1 MRASLVQEQLAVTP
15 GQQFAIGVEIANTSP
30 VIDSV
35 SVAVHGLPGAQVSG
49 TPANLALFP
58 GTSGAISL
66 QVELPRSFP
75 AGQRQARVEVR
86 SAVNPK
92 DGVVCALVLQV
103 APVPRA
109 ALSMVPATR
118 RGHRQGRFAISCR
131 NEGNTE
137 IEVTFAAGDP
147 ERALRFS
154 FLPQKLSPRPGSS
167 EEATLRVRAPR
178 HIFGSERS
186 RPFDLTA
193 NVLSV
198 QVPELGPLEAHA
210 TYVQRPRVP
219 RGVVTA
225 LILASI
231 VAAWALIF
239 SFGLKEVMAQQP
251 LTKSAPLSFF
261 APLSP
266 AKSPQLASANSATPP
281 GFQPKDLAPLGVG
294 GTITG
299 TVTAPDEPGGVGQ
312 VTVEAFLQGASGGS
326 PVSAATQSD
335 GTYEIVGLFP
345 GNYKIAFSAPG
356 FETVWYPAAASQ
368 NAART
373 IEVSAEATVGNINAV
388 VQGLPGTITGQVLTG
403 ETPSPPVQVSVL
415 VNDAPAGVTARTDAS
430 GNYTLANLPSPATY
444 TLAFSAAGF
453 LQSDEQVYVGAGQ
466 YVVANVAQLQAGL
479 GEIDGTVTDGTNPLG
494 GVSVT
499 ASANGNTYTSATPTN
514 GPVGRFSLPRLPT
527 PATYLLS
534 FTKNGF
540 GAQSVAVDLGP
551 GQVISNLQLVM
562 VGGTGTISGTVT
574 GADGTALGG
583 VSVTVGGL
591 ATPAS
596 TQTLTA
602 GRVGAYTISGLPTP
616 GTYAVTFSLAG
627 YTSETVGVT
636 LSSNGLAGNVDVT
649 LHSSLGQI
657 SGTVTDAKSGTDL
670 AGVTVSL
677 TNGTSTSQTS
687 TASVPAGGY
696 TLPQLP
702 AGTYSITFSL
712 AGYANQTALVHLQ
725 PGQPAVQDIALEPS
739 S

>member
-1 MRASLVQEQLAVTP
+1 VRASLVQDQIAVAP
-15 GQQFAIGVEIANTSP
+15 GQQFAIGVEVANTSP

-35 SVAVHGLPGAQVSG
+35 RAAVHGLPGAKVTG
-49 TPANLALFP
+49 IPAELALFP
-58 GTSGAISL
+58 GASGSISL
-66 QVELPRSFP
+66 QVELPKSFP
-75 AGQRQARVEVR
+75 AGRRQARVEVR

-92 DGVVCALVLQV
+92 DNVVCALVLEV
-103 APVPRA
+103 APLPHA
-109 ALSMVPATR
+109 SLSIGPTTR
-118 RGHRQGRFAISCR
+118 RGHRNGRFAVVCR

-137 IEVTFAAGDP
+137 IEVTLGASDP
-147 ERALRFS
+147 ERVLRFS
-154 FLPQKLSPRPGSS
+154 LVPQKLSPRPGSS
-167 EEATLRVRAPR
+167 AEATLRVRAPR

-186 RPFDLTA
+186 RPINVTA
-193 NVLSV
+193 NAMTSV
-198 QVPELGPLEAHA
+198 PQLEPLEAYA
-210 TYVQRPRVP
+210 TYVQRPQVP

-231 VAAWALIF
+231 VAAWAAIF
-239 SFGLKEVMAQQP
+239 SFGLREVMAQQP

-266 AKSPQLASANSATPP
+266 AKSPQLASANSSTPP

-312 VTVEAFLQGASGGS
+312 VIVEAFLQGASGGS

-335 GTYEIVGLFP
+335 GTYQIVGLFP
-345 GNYKIAFSAPG
+345 GSYKVAFSAPG
-356 FETVWYPAAASQ
+356 FETEWYPSASSQVAAKAV
-368 NAART
+368 
-373 IEVSAEATVGNINAV
+373 EVSAEATVANVDAV
-388 VQGLPGTITGQVLTG
+388 VHGLPGTITGQVLTG

-415 VNDAPAGVTARTDAS
+415 VNDAPAGVTAKTGAL
-430 GNYTLANLPSPATY
+430 GTYTLAGLPSPATY
-444 TLAFSAAGF
+444 TLAFSAPGF

-466 YVVANVAQLQAGL
+466 YVVANVVALQAGL

-499 ASANGNTYTSATPTN
+499 ASANGNTFTSATPTS

-534 FTKNGF
+534 FSKNGF
-540 GAQSVAVDLGP
+540 GTQSVAVDLGP
-551 GQVISNLQLVM
+551 GQVINNLQVVM

-574 GADGTALGG
+574 SADGTALGG
-583 VSVTVGGL
+583 VTVTVEGL

-602 GRVGAYTISGLPTP
+602 GNVGAYTISGLPTP

-627 YTSETVGVT
+627 YASETLGVT
-636 LSSNGLAGNVDVT
+636 LSSNGLASDVNAT
-649 LHSSLGQI
+649 LNSSLGQI
-657 SGTVTDAKSGTDL
+657 SGTVKDAKTGTDL

-687 TASVPAGGY
+687 TASLPAGGY

-702 AGTYSITFSL
+702 AGTYSVTFSL

-725 PGQPAVQDIALEPS
+725 PGQHAVQDIALEPS
-739 S
+739 A